1 MLQKFLVCPVSHGPL
16 EEVHRDR
23 VREVLGDNLC
33 RVDINRATVVQKD
46 IAETFLLHSHGKGAY
61 PIVDGIPILMAP
73 EMLVSCESARN
84 GSITAINTNED
95 PYREAYAEMH
105 FYNTE
110 AKSSGS
116 DITSSGSYKSLEPL
130 VGISNFPSAAWLDA
144 AYDNASQADAYGFI
158 SPIGGKE
165 VLQLGGSGLHAV
177 KFLLAGASRAWLMTP
192 MLGEATLGRELA
204 RAFGVE
210 DKFRAVVGIAEQ
222 MPFADAS
229 FDGIYSGGCIHHTVT
244 KRAFPEINR
253 VLNSGGRFAAVE
265 PWRAPLYRLG
275 SQVFGKREAPVFG
288 KRDCGVV
295 CNPMEQTRADPLF
308 HTFANAQVRHHGTF
322 TRYALIALGKLGA
335 RPRQATIDRITRIDD
350 RIASKTSLRKYGSS
364 VALLA
369 ESSR

>member
-1 MLQKFLVCPVSHGPL
+1 MLQNPLVCPVSHGPL
-16 EEVHRDR
+16 EEVRRAR
-23 VREVLGDNLC
+23 VCEVLGDDLC
-33 RVDINRATVVQKD
+33 RVDVNRVEVDRKD
-46 IAETFLLHSHGKGAY
+46 LAESFLLNSLGKGAY

-73 EMLVSCESARN
+73 EMLVSCESATS
-84 GSITAINTNED
+84 GTAEAIDTRAD
-95 PYREAYAEMH
+95 PYREAYAEMR

-110 AKSSGS
+110 AMSSGS
-116 DITSSGSYKSLEPL
+116 DITSSGFYKTLEPL
-130 VGISNFPSAAWLDA
+130 VGTGNFPSAAWLDA
-144 AYDNASQADAYGFI
+144 TYDNASQADAYGFI

-165 VLQLGGSGLHAV
+165 VLQLGGGGLHAV

-229 FDGIYSGGCIHHTVT
+229 FDGIFSGGCIHHTVT

-253 VLNSGGRFAAVE
+253 VLTAGGRFAAVE

-275 SQVFGKREAPVFG
+275 SRIFGKREAPVFG

-295 CNPMEQTRADPLF
+295 CNPMESTRADPLF
-308 HTFANAQVRHHGTF
+308 RTFVNAEVRHHGTF
-322 TRYALIALGKLGA
+322 TRYGLIALGKLGA
-335 RPRQATIDRITRIDD
+335 RPQQATIDRITRIDD
-350 RIASKTSLRKYGSS
+350 KIASKTSLRKYGSS